1 MYIYQQEDWP
11 NFLFDYKRIAQPLQQ
26 LIAKEAQLRASVN
39 TLQPDSIM
47 HTEADALT
55 AELIS
60 SFAIEDAKLDGDQ
73 IRSSVLRHL
82 GAHSAEL
89 IQTSRSSEGI
99 AAMMMDAVKN
109 CSRPLTEDRL
119 LNWHRSIFPDGHK
132 TLYNLKTGCWRA
144 TEMQVVSGAVGHF
157 KVHFEAV
164 PAAAVQDEMQ
174 RFLQWI
180 NHEDAEFTVI
190 KAAIAHLWFVTIHP
204 FEDGNGRI
212 ARAITEMLLAQASG
226 GSKFYSVSQEIL
238 KSKEAYYRILEQTQK
253 GDLNVTDWILW
264 FISCIEKA
272 LSTADAQLAQT
283 LNKAEFWRLHAQ
295 LPLNERQRC
304 GLNALLDGLESISS
318 GKWAELGRCS
328 QDTALSDLKKLTALG
343 LLERSRSGGRSTR
356 YRLMLHKAAKP

>member
-204 FEDGNGRI
+204 FDDGNGRI
-212 ARAITEMLLAQASG
+212 TRAITDMLLARAEDNPHR
-226 GSKFYSVSQEIL
+226 FYSMSMVIKQRQRE
-238 KSKEAYYRILEQTQK
+238 YYDVLERTQR
-253 GDLNVTDWILW
+253 GDGDITEWLTW
-264 FISCIEKA
+264 FLLTLDKA
-272 LSTADAQLAQT
+272 LDAVEGTCSRVRQKSL
-283 LNKAEFWRLHAQ
+283 FWERHRDKVF
-295 LPLNERQRC
+295 NERQRK
-304 GLNALLDGLESISS
+304 LINLLQEDFYGKLTT
-318 GKWAELGRCS
+318 GKWAKIAKCS
-328 QDTALSDLKKLTALG
+328 PDTALNDIKDLVAKGILVKG
-343 LLERSRSGGRSTR
+343 EGGGRSTHYLLAER
-356 YRLMLHKAAKP
+356 S